1 MRIKKD
7 IKLRKIGGV
16 YMIVNLSDPTVNLA
30 NVLSLNET
38 AAELWREF
46 RDRDFQPSD
55 LASWLCAHYDVDAPT
70 AQSDINRLL
79 DTWREAGIFN

>member
-1 MRIKKD
+1 
-7 IKLRKIGGV
+7 
-16 YMIVNLSDPTVNLA
+16 MIVNLSDPTVNLA

-55 LASWLCAHYDVDAPT
+55 LSAWLCAHYDVDAPT
-70 AQSDINRLL
+70 AQSDTNRLL
-79 DTWREAGIFN
+79 DTWREAGILVI